1 MAHIHTLSGQHD
13 FTVSVYIVRQ
23 FDDIDWRIALHVHKK
38 HNSLLPF
45 GGHIELD
52 ETPWQAVARELK
64 EESGYDMSSLSIV
77 LSKPKLGLVG
87 CDEHFVPFS
96 VNTHAI
102 PGDVPHYH
110 TDLTYAFVA
119 KEEPTN
125 AIAND
130 ESSDIRW
137 LSLQEVEELS
147 EKEIYQDARQLSVY
161 VLQSVQN
168 MPAQI

>member
-1 MAHIHTLSGQHD
+1 
-13 FTVSVYIVRQ
+13 
-23 FDDIDWRIALHVHKK
+23 
-38 HNSLLPF
+38 
-45 GGHIELD
+45 
-52 ETPWQAVARELK
+52 
-64 EESGYDMSSLSIV
+64 MSSLSIV

-96 VNTHAI
+96 VNTHAV

-125 AIAND
+125 AIADD